1 MTAQVQLAAYEDHSA
16 SAIGL
21 RTAVRVMQGWQATQ
35 EQMCKI
41 LRVSRSSINR
51 AKAGRLDSI
60 ALDEDQLDR
69 ISFVLNIHAAL
80 RTIFD
85 NPENVQGF
93 VTMKNENPFFNGR
106 TPLEIMSDGSFVN
119 LYETFRRIDALR
131 GAGW

>member
-1 MTAQVQLAAYEDHSA
+1 MTAQIQSATLENHST
-16 SAIGL
+16 SAVGL
-21 RTAVRVMQGWQATQ
+21 RAAVRIMEGWKATQ
-35 EQMCKI
+35 DQMGRI
-41 LRVSRSSINR
+41 LRVSRSSITR
-51 AKAGRLDSI
+51 AKAGTLDSI

-69 ISFVLNIHAAL
+69 VSFVLNIHGAL

-93 VTMKNENPFFNGR
+93 VNMKNENAFFNGR
-106 TPLEIMSDGSFVN
+106 APLEVMADGSFIN

>member
-1 MTAQVQLAAYEDHSA
+1 MTAQAQLATLESHSA

-21 RTAVRVMQGWQATQ
+21 RTAVRIMEGWKATQ
-35 EQMCKI
+35 DQMCKI

-60 ALDEDQLDR
+60 ALDDDQLDR
-69 ISFVLNIHAAL
+69 VSFVLNIHAAL

-93 VTMKNENPFFNGR
+93 VNMKNDNPFFNGR
-106 TPLEIMSDGSFVN
+106 APLEVMADGGFIN
-119 LYETFRRIDALR
+119 LYETARRIDALR